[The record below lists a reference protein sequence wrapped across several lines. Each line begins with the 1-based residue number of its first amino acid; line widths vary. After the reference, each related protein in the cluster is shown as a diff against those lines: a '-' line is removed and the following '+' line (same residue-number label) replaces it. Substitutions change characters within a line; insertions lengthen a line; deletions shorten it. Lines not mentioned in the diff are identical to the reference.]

1 MFAHSEQLSETYLML
16 LRSSNKSL
24 KIPKVLNLN
33 LKPGNQ
39 ILSNALDIYKNTE
52 RISFGG
58 SQSKL
63 EKISWFIDRSWFT
76 QKSNG

>member
-52 RISFGG
+52 LYLLVGH
-58 SQSKL
+58 SQNLKKFHGL
-63 EKISWFIDRSWFT
+63 
-76 QKSNG
+76 